1 MVSATPTSTVS
12 NSPAA
17 SLPQVKSAPVL
28 RGGPVA
34 RAVWLVCGLLLCA
47 IGILCFLE
55 ARLGLPPWD
64 VLHQGIARHTPLSFG
79 AANEVVGLVVLAT
92 AWTLGARVW
101 IGTISNAVLIGLFII
116 LLQPLHAVQALSE
129 WPLVPRIG
137 LIVVGLMCFGV
148 GTAFYI
154 GANLGAGPRDSLM
167 LVGSRRTGI
176 RIGAMRAM
184 LEISVLLV
192 GYLLGG
198 TVGLGTLAFAALIGP
213 SVEASFWLVTRIRLT

>member
-1 MVSATPTSTVS
+1 M
-12 NSPAA
+12 
-17 SLPQVKSAPVL
+17 KSAPVL

-34 RAVWLVCGLLLCA
+34 RAVWLVSGLFLCA
-47 IGILCFLE
+47 LGILSFLE

-64 VLHQGIARHTPLSFG
+64 VLHQGIARRTPLSFG
-79 AANEVVGLVVLAT
+79 AANEVVGVIVLAV
-92 AWTLGARVW
+92 AWALAARVW
-101 IGTISNAVLIGLFII
+101 IGTVSNAVLIGLFII
-116 LLQPLHAVQALSE
+116 LLQPLHTVQALSA

-137 LIVVGLMCFGV
+137 LIVIGLVCFGV

-167 LVGSRRTGI
+167 LVGSHRTGI
-176 RIGAMRAM
+176 RIGAMRAL

-192 GYLLGG
+192 GFLLGG

-213 SVEASFWLVTRIRLT
+213 SVEASFWLVTRLRLA